1 MSLASMC
8 QDCMLQAQEYKT
20 QVQDCKAQEYLAQE
34 YQAQD

>member
-1 MSLASMC
+1 MSLENTF